1 MASVEVD
8 GYLIEKL
15 ISEHEIQVIVQELA
29 ERIYTDYQ
37 GRVPV
42 LVGVLKGANPFMADL
57 MRELGRGNPETGRPI
72 MPVEIDFIQVH
83 SYDGQVSSGEI
94 SQSFDLSTSIKGRD
108 VILIEDI
115 LDTGRTLTSL
125 MDRLAERKPN
135 SISICVFLDKPDRRK
150 VSVEAKYC
158 GQQIPDKFVV
168 GYGLDWKQKFRYL
181 PFIGV
186 VGQAV
191 ASQISTPPL
200 LLS

>member
-1 MASVEVD
+1 MD

-150 VSVEAKYC
+150 VSVEA
-158 GQQIPDKFVV
+158 
-168 GYGLDWKQKFRYL
+168 
-181 PFIGV
+181 
-186 VGQAV
+186 
-191 ASQISTPPL
+191 
-200 LLS
+200 